1 MRKVTII
8 GAGRT
13 GRGTFGELFFSEG
26 SFDIAFADINADLV
40 RALREQGYFVTKQ
53 TDLDTGT
60 FKQIRVDGFEV
71 FDVRADRGAYLR
83 RLADSEFVAIAVFPA
98 SFDAVAQDLADMIR
112 LRIEEGMTNKAAV
125 IIGGNFVGLRGYFE
139 DALKKLLDAG
149 ELAVLDGQVALITSK
164 ANRKVTF
171 SSDPD
176 AGPLALEGDD
186 KPILPVEDRFFFD
199 EGYEY
204 PSFFQR
210 SNDVELSMAEKI
222 WSENLL
228 HCSLGFMGAYK
239 GCEYLNDAASDELCA
254 DLAGKAWR
262 EGRRALE
269 AEFGIPMPDDSLLE
283 TMLGKFSS
291 PYFRDRI
298 ERVVRQPIR
307 KLCRGERFLGPAL
320 LCLKHGIM
328 PFFILRAAA
337 YGFFVP
343 NTGDEQAA
351 KIEEILASMP
361 LENAVVTITG
371 LNPSVP
377 DEAIA
382 CRLLV
387 GFAQEIQCLEG
398 AEKPKPA
405 EGEITR

>member
-13 GRGTFGELFFSEG
+13 GRGTFGELFYSEG
-26 SFDIAFADINADLV
+26 GFDIAFADINPDLV
-40 RALREQGYFVTKQ
+40 RSLREQGHFVTKQ
-53 TDLDTGT
+53 TDLDAGT
-60 FKQIRVDGFEV
+60 SKVIRVDGFEA
-71 FDVRADRGAYLR
+71 FDVQADREAYLR
-83 RLADSEFVAIAVFPA
+83 RLADSELVAIAVFPA
-98 SFDAVAQDLADMIR
+98 SFDAVAKDLADMIR
-112 LRIEEGMTNKAAV
+112 LRIMEGMTHKAAV
-125 IIGGNFVGLRGYFE
+125 IIGGNFVGLRSYFE
-139 DALKKLLDAG
+139 GALQKLLDAD
-149 ELAVLDGQVALITSK
+149 ELAVLNDQVALITSK

-176 AGPLALEGDD
+176 AEPLALEGDD
-186 KPILPVEDRFFFD
+186 KPALPVEDRFFFD

-262 EGRRALE
+262 EGRQALE
-269 AEFGIPMPDDSLLE
+269 AEFGIPMPGDSLLE

-291 PYFRDRI
+291 PFFRDRI
-298 ERVVRQPIR
+298 DRVVRQPMR
-307 KLCRGERFLGPAL
+307 KLGKGDRFLGPAL

-343 NTGDEQAA
+343 NEGDEQAA
-351 KIEEILASMP
+351 KIEETLASVP
-361 LENAVVTITG
+361 LEDAVIKITG
-371 LNPSVP
+371 LDLSVP
-377 DEAIA
+377 DEAVA

-387 GFAQEIQCLEG
+387 GFVQEIRCLENKDG
-398 AEKPKPA
+398 LKPA
-405 EGEITR
+405 DREVSR

>member
-26 SFDIAFADINADLV
+26 GFDIAFADINADLV
-40 RALREQGYFVTKQ
+40 RALCEQGYFVTKQ
-53 TDLDTGT
+53 TNLDTGT

-71 FDVRADRGAYLR
+71 FDVRADRRAYLR
-83 RLADSEFVAIAVFPA
+83 RLADSEFVAVAVFPA

-112 LRIEEGMTNKAAV
+112 LRIDEGMAHKAAV
-125 IIGGNFVGLRGYFE
+125 IIGGNFVGLRSYFE
-139 DALKKLLDAG
+139 GALEKLLDAD
-149 ELAVLDGQVALITSK
+149 ELAVLDDQVALITSK

-176 AGPLALEGDD
+176 AEPLALEGDD
-186 KPILPVEDRFFFD
+186 KPILPVEDRFLFD

-210 SNDVELSMAEKI
+210 SNDVELSMAEEI

-283 TMLGKFSS
+283 TMLGKFGS
-291 PYFRDRI
+291 PYFLDRI
-298 ERVVRQPIR
+298 DRVVRQPIR

-320 LCLKHGIM
+320 LCLKHSIM

-351 KIEEILASMP
+351 KIGETLASMP
-361 LENAVVTITG
+361 LEDAVVSITG

-387 GFAQEIQCLEG
+387 GFAQEIQCLER
-398 AEKPKPA
+398 AEKPKPSN
-405 EGEITR
+405 GEEAR

>member
-26 SFDIAFADINADLV
+26 GFDIAFADINGDLV
-40 RALREQGYFVTKQ
+40 RALCERGHFVTKQ
-53 TDLDTGT
+53 TNLDTGA
-60 FKQIRVDGFEV
+60 FKQIRVDGFEA
-71 FDVRADRGAYLR
+71 FDVRADREAYLR
-83 RLADSEFVAIAVFPA
+83 RLAESELVAVAVFPA

-112 LRIEEGMTNKAAV
+112 LRIEEGMTHKAAV
-125 IIGGNFVGLRGYFE
+125 IIGGNFVGLRNYFE
-139 DALKKLLDAG
+139 GALEKLLDTD
-149 ELAVLDGQVALITSK
+149 ELAVLDDQVALITSK

-176 AGPLALEGDD
+176 AEPLTLEGDD

>member
-13 GRGTFGELFFSEG
+13 GRGTFGELFYSEG
-26 SFDIAFADINADLV
+26 GFDIAFADINPDLV
-40 RALREQGYFVTKQ
+40 RSLREQGHFVTKQ
-53 TDLDTGT
+53 TDLDAGT
-60 FKQIRVDGFEV
+60 SKVIRVDGFEA
-71 FDVRADRGAYLR
+71 FDVQADREAYLR
-83 RLADSEFVAIAVFPA
+83 RLADSELVAIAVFPA
-98 SFDAVAQDLADMIR
+98 SFDAVAKDLADMIR
-112 LRIEEGMTNKAAV
+112 LRIKEGMTHKAAV
-125 IIGGNFVGLRGYFE
+125 IIGGNFVGLRSYFE
-139 DALKKLLDAG
+139 GALQKLLDAD
-149 ELAVLDGQVALITSK
+149 ELAVLNDQVALITSK
-164 ANRKVTF
+164 ANRKVTY

-176 AGPLALEGDD
+176 AGPLDLEGDD

-262 EGRRALE
+262 EGRQALE
-269 AEFGIPMPDDSLLE
+269 AEFGIPMPGDSLLE

-291 PYFRDRI
+291 PFFRDRI
-298 ERVVRQPIR
+298 DRVVRQPMR
-307 KLCRGERFLGPAL
+307 KLGKGDRFLGPAL

-343 NTGDEQAA
+343 NAGDEQAA
-351 KIEEILASMP
+351 KIEETLASVP
-361 LENAVVTITG
+361 LEDAVIKITG
-371 LNPSVP
+371 LDLSVP

-382 CRLLV
+382 CHLLV
-387 GFAQEIQCLEG
+387 GFVQEIRCLENKDG
-398 AEKPKPA
+398 LKPA
-405 EGEITR
+405 DREVSR

>member
-26 SFDIAFADINADLV
+26 GFDIAFADINTDLV
-40 RALREQGYFVTKQ
+40 RALRKQGYFVTKQ
-53 TDLDTGT
+53 TDLDTGA

-71 FDVRADRGAYLR
+71 FEVQADRGAYLR
-83 RLADSEFVAIAVFPA
+83 RLAESEFVAVAVFPD
-98 SFDAVAQDLADMIR
+98 SFDAVAQDIADMIR
-112 LRIEEGMTNKAAV
+112 LRIKEGMTHKAAV
-125 IIGGNFVGLRGYFE
+125 IIGGNFVGLRSYFE
-139 DALKKLLDAG
+139 GALEKLLDAD
-149 ELAVLDGQVALITSK
+149 ELAVLNDQVALITSK

-186 KPILPVEDRFFFD
+186 KPILPVEDRFFFE

-254 DLAGKAWR
+254 DLAGRAWR

-298 ERVVRQPIR
+298 DRVVRQPIR
-307 KLCRGERFLGPAL
+307 KLSRGDRFLGPAL

-343 NTGDEQAA
+343 SAGDEQAA
-351 KIEEILASMP
+351 KIEETLASMP
-361 LENAVVTITG
+361 LEDAVIKITA
-371 LNPSVP
+371 LDPTAP

-387 GFAQEIQCLEG
+387 GFVQEIRCLKK
-398 AEKPKPA
+398 AEKLRPA
-405 EGEITR
+405 DGGETR

>member
-26 SFDIAFADINADLV
+26 GFDIAFADINPDLV
-40 RALREQGYFVTKQ
+40 RSLRERGHFVTKQ
-53 TDLDTGT
+53 TDLDAGT
-60 FKQIRVDGFEV
+60 SKVICVVGFEA
-71 FDVRADRGAYLR
+71 FDVQADREAYLR

-98 SFDAVAQDLADMIR
+98 SFDAVAKDLADMIR
-112 LRIEEGMTNKAAV
+112 LRIKEGLTHKAAV
-125 IIGGNFVGLRGYFE
+125 IIGGNFVGLRSYFE
-139 DALKKLLDAG
+139 GALQKLLDAD
-149 ELAVLDGQVALITSK
+149 ELAVLDDQVALITSK

-176 AGPLALEGDD
+176 AEPLALEGDD

-199 EGYEY
+199 EGYDY

-269 AEFGIPMPDDSLLE
+269 AEFGIPIPGDSLLE

-291 PYFRDRI
+291 PYFRDRTD
-298 ERVVRQPIR
+298 RVVRQPIR
-307 KLCRGERFLGPAL
+307 KLGKGDRFLGPAL

-343 NTGDEQAA
+343 NAGDEQAA
-351 KIEEILASMP
+351 KIEETLASVP
-361 LENAVVTITG
+361 LEDAVIKITG
-371 LNPSVP
+371 LDLSVP

-387 GFAQEIQCLEG
+387 GFVQEICCLENKDG
-398 AEKPKPA
+398 LMPA
-405 EGEITR
+405 GREVSR

>member
-13 GRGTFGELFFSEG
+13 GRGTFGELFYSEG
-26 SFDIAFADINADLV
+26 GFDIAFADINPDLV
-40 RALREQGYFVTKQ
+40 RSLREQGHFVTKQ
-53 TDLDTGT
+53 TDLDAGT
-60 FKQIRVDGFEV
+60 SKVIRVDGFEA
-71 FDVRADRGAYLR
+71 FDVQADREAYLR
-83 RLADSEFVAIAVFPA
+83 RLADSELVAIAVFPV
-98 SFDAVAQDLADMIR
+98 SFDAVAKDLADMIR
-112 LRIEEGMTNKAAV
+112 LRIKEGMTHKAAV
-125 IIGGNFVGLRGYFE
+125 IIGGNFVGLRSYFE
-139 DALKKLLDAG
+139 GALQKLLDAD
-149 ELAVLDGQVALITSK
+149 ELAVLNDQVALITSK

-176 AGPLALEGDD
+176 AEPLALEGDD
-186 KPILPVEDRFFFD
+186 KPALPVEDRFFFD

-262 EGRRALE
+262 EGRQALE
-269 AEFGIPMPDDSLLE
+269 AEFGIPMPGDSLLE
-283 TMLGKFSS
+283 TMLGKFGS
-291 PYFRDRI
+291 PFFCDRI
-298 ERVVRQPIR
+298 DRVVRQPIR
-307 KLCRGERFLGPAL
+307 KLGKGDRFLGPAL

-343 NTGDEQAA
+343 NAGDEQAA
-351 KIEEILASMP
+351 KIEETLASVP
-361 LENAVVTITG
+361 LEDAVIKITG
-371 LNPSVP
+371 LDLSVP

-387 GFAQEIQCLEG
+387 GFVQEIRCLENKDG
-398 AEKPKPA
+398 LKPA
-405 EGEITR
+405 DREVSR

>member
-13 GRGTFGELFFSEG
+13 GRGTFGELFYSEG
-26 SFDIAFADINADLV
+26 GFDIAFADINPDLV
-40 RALREQGYFVTKQ
+40 RSLRAQGHFVTKQ
-53 TDLDTGT
+53 TNLDAGT
-60 FKQIRVDGFEV
+60 SKVIRVEGFEA
-71 FDVRADRGAYLR
+71 FDVQADREAYLH
-83 RLADSEFVAIAVFPA
+83 RLAGSEFVAIAVFPA
-98 SFDAVAQDLADMIR
+98 SFDAVAKDLADMIR
-112 LRIEEGMTNKAAV
+112 LRIKEGMTHKAAV
-125 IIGGNFVGLRGYFE
+125 IIGGNFVGLRSYFE
-139 DALKKLLDAG
+139 GALQKLLDAD
-149 ELAVLDGQVALITSK
+149 ELAVLNDQVALITSK

-176 AGPLALEGDD
+176 AEPLALEGDD

-254 DLAGKAWR
+254 DLAGRAWR

-269 AEFGIPMPDDSLLE
+269 AEFGIPMPGDSLLE

-298 ERVVRQPIR
+298 DRVVRQPIR
-307 KLCRGERFLGPAL
+307 KLGKGDRFLGPAL

-343 NTGDEQAA
+343 NVGDEQAA
-351 KIEEILASMP
+351 KIEEALVSMP
-361 LENAVVTITG
+361 LEDAVITITG
-371 LNPSVP
+371 LDLSVP
-377 DEAIA
+377 NEAIA

-387 GFAQEIQCLEG
+387 GFVQEIRCLENKDG
-398 AEKPKPA
+398 LKPA
-405 EGEITR
+405 DREVSR

>member
-1 MRKVTII
+1 MRKVTIV

-26 SFDIAFADINADLV
+26 GFDIAFADINADLV
-40 RALREQGYFVTKQ
+40 RALCEQGYFVTKQ
-53 TDLDTGT
+53 TNLDTGT

-71 FDVRADRGAYLR
+71 FDVRADRRAYLR
-83 RLADSEFVAIAVFPA
+83 RLADSEFVAVAVFPA

-112 LRIEEGMTNKAAV
+112 LRIDEGMAHKAAV
-125 IIGGNFVGLRGYFE
+125 IIGGNFVGLRSYFE
-139 DALKKLLDAG
+139 GALEKLLDAD
-149 ELAVLDGQVALITSK
+149 ELAVLDDQVALITSK

-176 AGPLALEGDD
+176 AEPLALEGDD

-269 AEFGIPMPDDSLLE
+269 AEFGIPVPNDSLLE
-283 TMLGKFSS
+283 TMLSKFSS

-387 GFAQEIQCLEG
+387 GFAQEIQCLER
-398 AEKPKPA
+398 AEKPKPSN
-405 EGEITR
+405 GEEAR

>member
-13 GRGTFGELFFSEG
+13 GRGTFGELFYSEG
-26 SFDIAFADINADLV
+26 GFNIAFADINPDLV
-40 RALREQGYFVTKQ
+40 RSLREQGHFVTKQ
-53 TDLDTGT
+53 TDLDAGT
-60 FKQIRVDGFEV
+60 SKMIRVDGFEA
-71 FDVRADRGAYLR
+71 FDVQADREAYLR
-83 RLADSEFVAIAVFPA
+83 RLADSELVAIAVFPA
-98 SFDAVAQDLADMIR
+98 SFDAVAKDLADMIR
-112 LRIEEGMTNKAAV
+112 LRIKEGMTHKAAV
-125 IIGGNFVGLRGYFE
+125 IIGGNFVGLRSYFE
-139 DALKKLLDAG
+139 GALQKLLDAD
-149 ELAVLDGQVALITSK
+149 ELAVLNDQVALITSK

-176 AGPLALEGDD
+176 AEPLALEGDD
-186 KPILPVEDRFFFD
+186 KPALPVEDRFFFD

-262 EGRRALE
+262 EGRQALE

-291 PYFRDRI
+291 PFFRDRI
-298 ERVVRQPIR
+298 DRVVRQPIR
-307 KLCRGERFLGPAL
+307 KLGKGDRFLGPAL

-343 NTGDEQAA
+343 NAGGEQAA
-351 KIEEILASMP
+351 KIEETLASVP
-361 LENAVVTITG
+361 LEDAVIKITG
-371 LNPSVP
+371 LDLSVP
-377 DEAIA
+377 DEVIA

-387 GFAQEIQCLEG
+387 GFVQEIRCLENRDG
-398 AEKPKPA
+398 LKPA
-405 EGEITR
+405 DREVSR

>member
-26 SFDIAFADINADLV
+26 GFDIAFADINADLV
-40 RALREQGYFVTKQ
+40 RALCEQGYFVTKQ
-53 TDLDTGT
+53 TNLDTGT
-60 FKQIRVDGFEV
+60 FKQVRVEGFEV
-71 FDVRADRGAYLR
+71 YDVRADRGAYLR
-83 RLADSEFVAIAVFPA
+83 RLADSEFVAVAVFPA

-112 LRIEEGMTNKAAV
+112 LRIDEGMAHKAAV
-125 IIGGNFVGLRGYFE
+125 IIGGNFVGLRSYFE
-139 DALKKLLDAG
+139 GALEKLLDAD
-149 ELAVLDGQVALITSK
+149 ELAVLDDQVALITSK

-176 AGPLALEGDD
+176 AEPLALEGDD

-269 AEFGIPMPDDSLLE
+269 AEFGIPVPDDSLLE
-283 TMLGKFSS
+283 TMLSKFSS

>member
-1 MRKVTII
+1 MKKITII

-26 SFDIAFADINADLV
+26 GFDIAFADINADLV
-40 RALREQGYFVTKQ
+40 HALREQGHFVTKQ
-53 TDLDTGT
+53 TNLDTGT
-60 FKQIRVDGFEV
+60 FKQIRVDSFEV
-71 FDVRADRGAYLR
+71 FDVQADRGAYLR
-83 RLADSEFVAIAVFPA
+83 RLADSEFIAIAVFPA

-112 LRIEEGMTNKAAV
+112 LRIREGMSQKAAV
-125 IIGGNFVGLRGYFE
+125 IIGGNFVGLRAYFE
-139 DALKKLLDAG
+139 GALDKLLDAD
-149 ELAVLDGQVALITSK
+149 ELAVLDDQVALITSK

-171 SSDPD
+171 SSDP
-176 AGPLALEGDD
+176 AAEPLALEGDD

-239 GCEYLNDAASDELCA
+239 GCEYLNDVASDELCA
-254 DLAGKAWR
+254 GLAGMAWK

-269 AEFGIPMPDDSLLE
+269 AEFGIPMPGDSLLE

-291 PYFRDRI
+291 PFFRDRI
-298 ERVVRQPIR
+298 DRVVRQPMR
-307 KLCRGERFLGPAL
+307 KLGKGDRFLGPAL

-343 NTGDEQAA
+343 NEGDEQAA

-361 LENAVVTITG
+361 LEDAVIKITG
-371 LNPSVP
+371 LDPSVH
-377 DEAIA
+377 DEAIV
-382 CRLLV
+382 CRLLI
-387 GFAQEIQCLEG
+387 GFVQEIRCLENKDG
-398 AEKPKPA
+398 LKPA
-405 EGEITR
+405 DGEENR

>member
-1 MRKVTII
+1 M
-8 GAGRT
+8 
-13 GRGTFGELFFSEG
+13 
-26 SFDIAFADINADLV
+26 
-40 RALREQGYFVTKQ
+40 
-53 TDLDTGT
+53 
-60 FKQIRVDGFEV
+60 
-71 FDVRADRGAYLR
+71 
-83 RLADSEFVAIAVFPA
+83 
-98 SFDAVAQDLADMIR
+98 
-112 LRIEEGMTNKAAV
+112 

-139 DALKKLLDAG
+139 DALKKLLDAD
-149 ELAVLDGQVALITSK
+149 ELAVLDGQVALITAK

-269 AEFGIPMPDDSLLE
+269 AEFGIPVPDDSLLE

-387 GFAQEIQCLEG
+387 GFAQEIQCLER
-398 AEKPKPA
+398 AEKPKPSN
-405 EGEITR
+405 GEEAR

>member
-1 MRKVTII
+1 MKKVTII

-13 GRGTFGELFFSEG
+13 GRGTFGELYFSEG
-26 SFDIAFADINADLV
+26 GFDIAFADIDANLV
-40 RALREQGYFVTKQ
+40 HALREQGYYVTKQ
-53 TDLDTGT
+53 TNLDTGT

-71 FDVRADRGAYLR
+71 FDVQADREAYLR
-83 RLADSEFVAIAVFPA
+83 RLADSEFVAVAVFPS

-112 LRIEEGMTNKAAV
+112 LRIKEGMTHKAAV
-125 IIGGNFVGLRGYFE
+125 IIGGNFVGLRSYFE
-139 DALKKLLDAG
+139 GALEKLLDAD

-176 AGPLALEGDD
+176 AEPLALEGDD
-186 KPILPVEDRFFFD
+186 KPILPVEDRFFF
-199 EGYEY
+199 EQGYEY

-210 SNDVELSMAEKI
+210 SNDVEQSMAEKI

-239 GCEYLNDAASDELCA
+239 GCEYLNDAAADELCA

-269 AEFGIPMPDDSLLE
+269 AEFGIPMPGDTLLE

-307 KLCRGERFLGPAL
+307 KLGKGDRFLGPAL

-343 NTGDEQAA
+343 NAGDEQAA
-351 KIEEILASMP
+351 KIEETLGSML
-361 LENAVVTITG
+361 LEDAVVKITG
-371 LNPSVP
+371 LDPSVP

-387 GFAQEIQCLEG
+387 GFVQEIRCLERT
-398 AEKPKPA
+398 KKLKPA
-405 EGEITR
+405 DGEETR

>member
-26 SFDIAFADINADLV
+26 GFDIAFADINADLV

-71 FDVRADRGAYLR
+71 FEVQADRGAYLR
-83 RLADSEFVAIAVFPA
+83 RLAESEFVAVAVFPD

-112 LRIEEGMTNKAAV
+112 MRIEGGMTHKAAV
-125 IIGGNFVGLRGYFE
+125 IIGGNFVGLRSYFE
-139 DALKKLLDAG
+139 GALKKLLDAD
-149 ELAVLDGQVALITSK
+149 ELAVLNDQVALITSK

-186 KPILPVEDRFFFD
+186 KPILPVEDRFFFE

-239 GCEYLNDAASDELCA
+239 GCEYLNDAASDEFCA
-254 DLAGKAWR
+254 DLAGRAWR

-298 ERVVRQPIR
+298 DRVVRQPIR
-307 KLCRGERFLGPAL
+307 KLSRGDRFLGPAL

-343 NTGDEQAA
+343 SAGDEQAA
-351 KIEEILASMP
+351 KIEETLASMP
-361 LENAVVTITG
+361 LEDAVIKITA
-371 LNPSVP
+371 LDPSAP

-387 GFAQEIQCLEG
+387 GFVQEIRCLKK
-398 AEKPKPA
+398 AEKLGPA
-405 EGEITR
+405 DGEEAR

>member
-26 SFDIAFADINADLV
+26 GFDIAFADINADLV
-40 RALREQGYFVTKQ
+40 RSLREQGYFVTKQ
-53 TDLDTGT
+53 TNLDTGT

-71 FDVRADRGAYLR
+71 FDVQADRGAYLR
-83 RLADSEFVAIAVFPA
+83 RLADSEFVAVAVFPD
-98 SFDAVAQDLADMIR
+98 SFDAVAQDLADMIL
-112 LRIEEGMTNKAAV
+112 LRIEGGMTHKAAV
-125 IIGGNFVGLRGYFE
+125 IIGGNFVGLRSYFE
-139 DALKKLLDAG
+139 GALEKLLDAD
-149 ELAVLDGQVALITSK
+149 ELAALNDQVALITSK

-186 KPILPVEDRFFFD
+186 KPILPVEDRFFFE

-210 SNDVELSMAEKI
+210 SNDVELSMTEKI

-254 DLAGKAWR
+254 DLAGRAWG

-298 ERVVRQPIR
+298 DRVVRQPIR
-307 KLCRGERFLGPAL
+307 KLSRGDRFLGPAL

-343 NTGDEQAA
+343 SVGDEQAA
-351 KIEEILASMP
+351 KIEETLASMP
-361 LENAVVTITG
+361 LEDAVIKITA
-371 LNPSVP
+371 LDPSAP

-387 GFAQEIQCLEG
+387 GFVQEIRCLKK
-398 AEKPKPA
+398 AEKLRP
-405 EGEITR
+405 EDGEETR

>member
-13 GRGTFGELFFSEG
+13 GRGTFGELFYSEG
-26 SFDIAFADINADLV
+26 GFDIAFADINPDLV
-40 RALREQGYFVTKQ
+40 RSLREQGHFVTKQ
-53 TDLDTGT
+53 TDLDAGT
-60 FKQIRVDGFEV
+60 SKVIRVDGFEA
-71 FDVRADRGAYLR
+71 FDVQADREAYLR
-83 RLADSEFVAIAVFPA
+83 RLADSELVAIAVFPA
-98 SFDAVAQDLADMIR
+98 SFDAVAKDLADMIR
-112 LRIEEGMTNKAAV
+112 LRIKEGMTHKAAV
-125 IIGGNFVGLRGYFE
+125 IIGGNFVGLRSYFE
-139 DALKKLLDAG
+139 GALQKLLDAD
-149 ELAVLDGQVALITSK
+149 ELAVLNDQVALITSK

-176 AGPLALEGDD
+176 AEPLALEGDD
-186 KPILPVEDRFFFD
+186 KSALPVEDRFFFD

-262 EGRRALE
+262 EGRQALE
-269 AEFGIPMPDDSLLE
+269 AEFGIPMPGDSLLE

-291 PYFRDRI
+291 PFFRDRI
-298 ERVVRQPIR
+298 DRVVRQPIR
-307 KLCRGERFLGPAL
+307 KLGKGDRFLGPAL

-337 YGFFVP
+337 YGFFVL
-343 NTGDEQAA
+343 NAGDEQAA
-351 KIEEILASMP
+351 KIEETLASVP
-361 LENAVVTITG
+361 LGDAVIKITG
-371 LNPSVP
+371 LDLSVP

-387 GFAQEIQCLEG
+387 GFVQEIRCLENKDG
-398 AEKPKPA
+398 LKPA
-405 EGEITR
+405 DREVSR

>member
-26 SFDIAFADINADLV
+26 GFDIAFADTNADLV
-40 RALREQGYFVTKQ
+40 CVLREQGYFITKQ
-53 TDLDTGT
+53 TNLDTGT

-71 FDVRADRGAYLR
+71 FDVRADRGTYLR
-83 RLADSEFVAIAVFPA
+83 RLADSEFIAVAVFPD

-112 LRIEEGMTNKAAV
+112 LRIDEGMAHKAAV
-125 IIGGNFVGLRGYFE
+125 IIGGNFVGLRSYFE
-139 DALKKLLDAG
+139 GALEKLLDAD
-149 ELAVLDGQVALITSK
+149 ELTVLDDQVALITSK

-269 AEFGIPMPDDSLLE
+269 AEFGIPVPDDSLLE

>member
-13 GRGTFGELFFSEG
+13 GRGTFGELFYSEG
-26 SFDIAFADINADLV
+26 GFDIAFADINPNLV
-40 RALREQGYFVTKQ
+40 RSLREQGHFVTKQ
-53 TDLDTGT
+53 TDLDAGT
-60 FKQIRVDGFEV
+60 SKVIRVDGFEA
-71 FDVRADRGAYLR
+71 FDVQADRGAYLR
-83 RLADSEFVAIAVFPA
+83 RLADSELVAIAVFPA
-98 SFDAVAQDLADMIR
+98 SFDAVAKDLADMIR
-112 LRIEEGMTNKAAV
+112 LRIKEGMTHKAAV
-125 IIGGNFVGLRGYFE
+125 IIGGNFVGLRSYFE
-139 DALKKLLDAG
+139 GALQKLLDAD
-149 ELAVLDGQVALITSK
+149 ELAVLNDQVALITSK
-164 ANRKVTF
+164 ANRKVAF

-176 AGPLALEGDD
+176 AEPLALEGDD
-186 KPILPVEDRFFFD
+186 KPALPVEDRFFFD

-269 AEFGIPMPDDSLLE
+269 AEFGIPMPGDSLLE

-291 PYFRDRI
+291 PFFRDRI
-298 ERVVRQPIR
+298 DRVVRQPMR
-307 KLCRGERFLGPAL
+307 KLGKGDRFLGPAL

-343 NTGDEQAA
+343 NAGDEQAA
-351 KIEEILASMP
+351 KIEETLASVP
-361 LENAVVTITG
+361 LEDAVIKITG
-371 LNPSVP
+371 LDLSVP

-387 GFAQEIQCLEG
+387 GFVQEIRCLENKDG
-398 AEKPKPA
+398 LKPA
-405 EGEITR
+405 DREVSR

>member
-13 GRGTFGELFFSEG
+13 GRGTFGELFYSEG
-26 SFDIAFADINADLV
+26 GFDIAFADINADLV
-40 RALREQGYFVTKQ
+40 RALREQGHFVTKQ
-53 TDLDTGT
+53 TDLDAGT
-60 FKQIRVDGFEV
+60 SKVIRVDGFEA
-71 FDVRADRGAYLR
+71 FDVQADREAYLR
-83 RLADSEFVAIAVFPA
+83 RLADSELVAIAVFPA
-98 SFDAVAQDLADMIR
+98 SFDAVAKDLADMIR
-112 LRIEEGMTNKAAV
+112 LRIKEGMTHKAAV
-125 IIGGNFVGLRGYFE
+125 IIGGNFVGLRSYFE
-139 DALKKLLDAG
+139 GALQKLLDAD
-149 ELAVLDGQVALITSK
+149 ELAVLNDQVALITSK

-176 AGPLALEGDD
+176 AEPLALEGDD
-186 KPILPVEDRFFFD
+186 KPALPVEDRFYFD

-254 DLAGKAWR
+254 DLAGMAWK

-269 AEFGIPMPDDSLLE
+269 AEFGIPMPGDSLLE
-283 TMLGKFSS
+283 TMLGKFGS
-291 PYFRDRI
+291 PFFRDCI
-298 ERVVRQPIR
+298 DRVVRQPMR
-307 KLCRGERFLGPAL
+307 KLGKGDRFLGPAL

-343 NTGDEQAA
+343 NAGDEQAA
-351 KIEEILASMP
+351 KIEETLASVP
-361 LENAVVTITG
+361 LEDAVIKITG
-371 LNPSVP
+371 LDLSVP

-387 GFAQEIQCLEG
+387 GFVQEIRCLENKDG
-398 AEKPKPA
+398 LKPA
-405 EGEITR
+405 DREVSR

>member
-13 GRGTFGELFFSEG
+13 GRGTFGELFYSEG
-26 SFDIAFADINADLV
+26 GFDIAFADINPDLV
-40 RALREQGYFVTKQ
+40 RSLREQGHFVTKQ
-53 TDLDTGT
+53 TDLDAGT
-60 FKQIRVDGFEV
+60 SKVIRVDGFEA
-71 FDVRADRGAYLR
+71 FDVQADREAYLR
-83 RLADSEFVAIAVFPA
+83 RLADSELVAIAVFPA
-98 SFDAVAQDLADMIR
+98 SFDAVAKDLADMIR
-112 LRIEEGMTNKAAV
+112 LRIKEGMTHKAAV
-125 IIGGNFVGLRGYFE
+125 IIGGNFVGLRSYFE
-139 DALKKLLDAG
+139 GALQKLLDAD
-149 ELAVLDGQVALITSK
+149 ELAVLNDQVALITSK

-176 AGPLALEGDD
+176 AEPLALEGDD
-186 KPILPVEDRFFFD
+186 KPALPVEDCFYFD

-262 EGRRALE
+262 EGRQALE
-269 AEFGIPMPDDSLLE
+269 AEFGIPMPGDSLLE
-283 TMLGKFSS
+283 TMLGKFGS
-291 PYFRDRI
+291 PFFRDRI
-298 ERVVRQPIR
+298 DRVVRQPIR
-307 KLCRGERFLGPAL
+307 KLGKGDRFLGPAL

-343 NTGDEQAA
+343 NAGDEQAA
-351 KIEEILASMP
+351 KIEETLASVP
-361 LENAVVTITG
+361 LEDAVIKITG
-371 LNPSVP
+371 LDLSVP

-387 GFAQEIQCLEG
+387 GFVQEIRCLENKDG
-398 AEKPKPA
+398 LKPA
-405 EGEITR
+405 DREVSR

>member
-26 SFDIAFADINADLV
+26 GFDIAFADINGDLV
-40 RALREQGYFVTKQ
+40 RALCEQGHFVTKQ
-53 TDLDTGT
+53 TNLDTGA
-60 FKQIRVDGFEV
+60 FKQIRVDGFEA
-71 FDVRADRGAYLR
+71 FDVRADREAYLR
-83 RLADSEFVAIAVFPA
+83 RLAESELVAVAVFPA

-112 LRIEEGMTNKAAV
+112 LRIEEGMTRKAAV
-125 IIGGNFVGLRGYFE
+125 IIGGNFVGLRNYFE
-139 DALKKLLDAG
+139 GALEKLLDTD
-149 ELAVLDGQVALITSK
+149 ELAVLDDQVALITSK
-164 ANRKVTF
+164 ANRKVAF

-176 AGPLALEGDD
+176 AEPLALEGDD

-298 ERVVRQPIR
+298 ERVARQPIR

-398 AEKPKPA
+398 TEKPKPA

>member
-26 SFDIAFADINADLV
+26 GFDIAFADINADLV

-71 FDVRADRGAYLR
+71 FEVQADRGAYLR
-83 RLADSEFVAIAVFPA
+83 RLAESEFVAVAVFPD

-112 LRIEEGMTNKAAV
+112 LRIEGGMTHKAAV
-125 IIGGNFVGLRGYFE
+125 IIGGNFVGLRSYFE
-139 DALKKLLDAG
+139 GALEKLLDAD
-149 ELAVLDGQVALITSK
+149 ELAVLNDQVALITSK

-186 KPILPVEDRFFFD
+186 KPILPVEDRFFFED
-199 EGYEY
+199 GYEY

-210 SNDVELSMAEKI
+210 SNDVELSMVEKI

-254 DLAGKAWR
+254 DLAGRAWR

-298 ERVVRQPIR
+298 DRVVRQPIR
-307 KLCRGERFLGPAL
+307 KLSRGDRFLGPAL

-343 NTGDEQAA
+343 SAGDEQAA
-351 KIEEILASMP
+351 KIEETLAAMP
-361 LENAVVTITG
+361 LEDAVIKITA
-371 LNPSVP
+371 LDPTAP

-387 GFAQEIQCLEG
+387 GFVQEIRCLKK
-398 AEKPKPA
+398 AEKLRPA
-405 EGEITR
+405 DGEEAR

>member
-1 MRKVTII
+1 MKKVTII

-26 SFDIAFADINADLV
+26 GFDIAFADINPDLV
-40 RALREQGYFVTKQ
+40 HSLREQGHFVTKQ

-60 FKQIRVDGFEV
+60 SKVIRVEGFEA
-71 FDVRADRGAYLR
+71 FDVQADREAYLH

-98 SFDAVAQDLADMIR
+98 SFDAVAKDLADMIR
-112 LRIEEGMTNKAAV
+112 LRIKEGLTHKAAV
-125 IIGGNFVGLRGYFE
+125 IIGGNFVGLRSYFE
-139 DALKKLLDAG
+139 DALRKLLDAD
-149 ELAVLDGQVALITSK
+149 ELAVLDDQVALITSK

-176 AGPLALEGDD
+176 AEPLALEGDD
-186 KPILPVEDRFFFD
+186 KPILPVEDRFFFS

-254 DLAGKAWR
+254 DLAGRAWR

-291 PYFRDRI
+291 PYFRDCTD
-298 ERVVRQPIR
+298 RVVRQPIR
-307 KLCRGERFLGPAL
+307 KLGKGDRFLGPAL

-343 NTGDEQAA
+343 NAGDEQAA
-351 KIEEILASMP
+351 KIEEVLASMP
-361 LENAVVTITG
+361 LEDAVITITG
-371 LNPSVP
+371 LDLSVP

-387 GFAQEIQCLEG
+387 GFVQEIRCLENKDG
-398 AEKPKPA
+398 LKPA
-405 EGEITR
+405 DREVSR

>member
-13 GRGTFGELFFSEG
+13 GRGTFGELFYSEG
-26 SFDIAFADINADLV
+26 GFDIAFADINPDLV
-40 RALREQGYFVTKQ
+40 RSLREQGHFVTKQ
-53 TDLDTGT
+53 TDLDAGT
-60 FKQIRVDGFEV
+60 SKVIRVDGFEA
-71 FDVRADRGAYLR
+71 FDVQADREAYLR
-83 RLADSEFVAIAVFPA
+83 RLADSELVAIAVFPA
-98 SFDAVAQDLADMIR
+98 SFDAVAKDLADMIR
-112 LRIEEGMTNKAAV
+112 LRIKEGMTHKAAV
-125 IIGGNFVGLRGYFE
+125 IIGGNFVGLRSYFE
-139 DALKKLLDAG
+139 GALQKLLDAD
-149 ELAVLDGQVALITSK
+149 ELAVLNDQVALLTSK

-176 AGPLALEGDD
+176 AEPLALEGDD
-186 KPILPVEDRFFFD
+186 KSALPVEDRFFFD

-262 EGRRALE
+262 EGRQALE
-269 AEFGIPMPDDSLLE
+269 AEFGIPMPGDSLLE

-291 PYFRDRI
+291 PFFRDRI
-298 ERVVRQPIR
+298 DRVVRQPIR
-307 KLCRGERFLGPAL
+307 KLGKGDRFLGPAL

-337 YGFFVP
+337 YGFFVL
-343 NTGDEQAA
+343 NAGDEQAA
-351 KIEEILASMP
+351 KIEETLASVP
-361 LENAVVTITG
+361 LGDAVIKITG
-371 LNPSVP
+371 LDLSVP

-387 GFAQEIQCLEG
+387 GFVQEIRCLENKDG
-398 AEKPKPA
+398 LKPA
-405 EGEITR
+405 DREVSR